1 MGRFHPVSL
10 LLIWIKIAAA
20 LVDKPTD
27 VTLRCQNLINVLEWS
42 YGQIQDGLRFRVDI
56 RARESSDDFPPE
68 LWVEPPALEA
78 NLSFLSNPQEVYFV
92 TVTAVIGENESV
104 SSSDDGISF
113 SYTDGFP
120 AIQKCF
126 LDLPSVNV
134 IFKTADT
141 VLIRFEHPWLRF
153 QSKVH
158 GGKKSRGKQ
167 ICQIFKYDLEILN
180 QTTYRD
186 LECEDKVCEALQ
198 LVDAAQE
205 NHCLRIEG
213 KMLQILVKTKQ
224 EYCRTLSFEETSHY
238 HIYISIL
245 VPLLLLIVVSVVI
258 YMIIHKKIRPS
269 TSLPPSMIF
278 KDPVKKL
285 TMSPDRETITVLR
298 VTPSSPTPLMTDEED
313 RGELTPVFT
322 SSNQSDFRLSDELP
336 PEVERVSDDI
346 EAWELN
352 YEKHAYQQGSNLE
365 EDEALSSGGVSNG
378 YESRRPVLVNLAPD
392 ELNEGYRNRGDPEDD
407 GTLN

>member
-56 RARESSDDFPPE
+56 SARESDDFPPE

-78 NLSFLSNPQEVYFV
+78 NLSFLSNPREVYFV
-92 TVTAVIGENESV
+92 TVTAVIGENKSV
-104 SSSDDGISF
+104 SHPDDGIAF
-113 SYTDGFP
+113 SYTDQFP
-120 AIQKCF
+120 DTQRCF

-134 IFKTADT
+134 TVKTADT
-141 VLIRFEHPWLRF
+141 ILIHFEHPWLRF
-153 QSKVH
+153 LSKVH
-158 GGKKSRGKQ
+158 DGKKGQGKQ
-167 ICQIFKYDLEILN
+167 IFQIFKYDLEILN

-186 LECEDKVCEALQ
+186 LECEDKVCEAPL

-213 KMLQILVKTKQ
+213 KILQILVKTKQ
-224 EYCRTLSFEETSHY
+224 EYCRTLSLEETSHY
-238 HIYISIL
+238 HIYIL
-245 VPLLLLIVVSVVI
+245 VPLLLLIAVSLVV

-269 TSLPPSMIF
+269 TSLPRSMIF
-278 KDPVKKL
+278 KDSVMKPI
-285 TMSPDRETITVLR
+285 MSPVPETMTVLR
-298 VTPSSPTPLMTDEED
+298 VTPSSPTPLTTDEED
-313 RGELTPVFT
+313 RGEFTPVFT
-322 SSNQSDFRLSDELP
+322 SSNQSDFRLSNELP

-346 EAWELN
+346 EAGELN

-365 EDEALSSGGVSNG
+365 EDEALPSGGVSNG

-392 ELNEGYRNRGDPEDD
+392 ELNEGYRSRGDPEDD